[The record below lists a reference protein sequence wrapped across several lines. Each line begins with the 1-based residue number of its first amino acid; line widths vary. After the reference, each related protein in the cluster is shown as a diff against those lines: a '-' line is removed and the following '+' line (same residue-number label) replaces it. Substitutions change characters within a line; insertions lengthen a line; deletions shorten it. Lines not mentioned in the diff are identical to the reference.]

1 MTFGILGS
9 GSWATALAKI
19 LCEQNDPLFW
29 YLRNENTIAHLQQ
42 KGSNPSYLQNVSF
55 NPNQLKLS
63 SNMRE
68 VVKQADTL
76 ILAIPSPFLHQSL
89 QKVKDLLPS
98 KIVFS
103 AVKGI
108 VPESKDVV
116 GKHLQYA
123 FGVPR
128 NQIGVI
134 MGPCHA
140 EEVAM
145 EKLSY
150 LTLASQN
157 QDTAN
162 SLAQQMTC
170 SYIRT
175 KISDDIIGAEY
186 AGTLKNI
193 YAIAVGIAL
202 GLGYGDNFQSV
213 LISNSIRELK
223 RFLKQ
228 IHKNKRDMSHSAYLG
243 DLLVTGY
250 SLFSRNRMLGTL
262 IGKGYTVKSAL
273 NEMTMISEG
282 YYASHTA
289 HLMKQEIDKQFPI
302 MEAVYQ
308 ILYEEKSAKKVMA
321 QVAEGLH

>member
-1 MTFGILGS
+1 MKFGILGS

-19 LCEQNDPLFW
+19 LCEQNDSLFW
-29 YLRNENTIAHLQQ
+29 YLRNENTITHLQQ

-63 SNMRE
+63 NNIRE
-68 VVKQADTL
+68 VVKHANIL
-76 ILAIPSPFLHQSL
+76 ILCIPSPFLHQSL
-89 QKVKDLLPS
+89 QQVKDLLPS

-103 AVKGI
+103 AVKVI

-116 GKHLQYA
+116 GKHLHHT
-123 FGVPR
+123 FGVPQD
-128 NQIGVI
+128 QIGVI

-140 EEVAM
+140 EEVAL

-157 QDTAN
+157 QNTAN
-162 SLAQQMTC
+162 WLAQQMKC

-175 KISDDIIGAEY
+175 KVSDDIIGAEY

-193 YAIAVGIAL
+193 YAIAVGISH

-213 LISNSIRELK
+213 LMSNSIRELK
-223 RFLKQ
+223 HFLKH
-228 IHKNKRDMSHSAYLG
+228 IHKTKRDMSHSAYLG

-250 SLFSRNRMLGTL
+250 SIFSRNRMLGTL

-273 NEMTMISEG
+273 NKMTMISEG

-289 HLMKQEIDKQFPI
+289 HLLTKEIDKYFPI

-308 ILYEEKSAKKVMA
+308 ILHEKKSAKKVIA
-321 QVAEGLH
+321 QMAEGLH

>member
-1 MTFGILGS
+1 M
-9 GSWATALAKI
+9 
-19 LCEQNDPLFW
+19 
-29 YLRNENTIAHLQQ
+29 
-42 KGSNPSYLQNVSF
+42 
-55 NPNQLKLS
+55 
-63 SNMRE
+63 
-68 VVKQADTL
+68 
-76 ILAIPSPFLHQSL
+76 
-89 QKVKDLLPS
+89 
-98 KIVFS
+98 FS

-175 KISDDIIGAEY
+175 KVSDDIIGAEY